1 MLRMTRGQYILDNL
15 SKKAESVNLSLM
27 GNEIISDIIDRT
39 QSGKDSKNNFFKPY
53 SKQYA
58 ISKYKEFVRKETISN
73 LIERKSRLYA
83 IRKQKEFGT
92 ATVNLTR
99 TQKMLNSITY
109 KEIPKGLR
117 FYFNASEQSTKAY
130 HNQITNKRKFF
141 GLSNE
146 SLQKIRKFISK
157 QITK

>member
-1 MLRMTRGQYILDNL
+1 MLKMKRGQYILDNL

-39 QSGKDSKNNFFKPY
+39 QSGKDIDGVGFKSY
-53 SKQYA
+53 
-58 ISKYKEFVRKETISN
+58 T
-73 LIERKSRLYA
+73 RLYA

-141 GLSNE
+141 GLSND

>member
-1 MLRMTRGQYILDNL
+1 MLRMKRGQYILDNL
-15 SKKAESVNLSLM
+15 SKKAESVNLALM

-39 QSGKDSKNNFFKPY
+39 QSGKDVNNLGFKSY
-53 SKQYA
+53 
-58 ISKYKEFVRKETISN
+58 T
-73 LIERKSRLYA
+73 RLYA
-83 IRKQKEFGT
+83 MRKQKEFGT

-141 GLSNE
+141 GLSND
-146 SLQKIRKFISK
+146 SLQKIKKFISK

>member
-1 MLRMTRGQYILDNL
+1 MLKMKRGQYILDNL

-39 QSGKDSKNNFFKPY
+39 QSGKDVDGVGFKSY
-53 SKQYA
+53 
-58 ISKYKEFVRKETISN
+58 T
-73 LIERKSRLYA
+73 RLYA
-83 IRKQKEFGT
+83 MRKQKEFGT

-141 GLSNE
+141 GLSND

>member
-1 MLRMTRGQYILDNL
+1 MLKMKRGQYILDNL
-15 SKKAESVNLSLM
+15 SKKAESVNLALM

-39 QSGKDSKNNFFKPY
+39 QSGKDVNNLGFKSY
-53 SKQYA
+53 
-58 ISKYKEFVRKETISN
+58 T
-73 LIERKSRLYA
+73 RLYA
-83 IRKQKEFGT
+83 MRKQKEFGT

-141 GLSNE
+141 GLSND

>member
-15 SKKAESVNLSLM
+15 SKKAESVNLALM

-39 QSGKDSKNNFFKPY
+39 QSGKDVNNLGFKSY
-53 SKQYA
+53 
-58 ISKYKEFVRKETISN
+58 T
-73 LIERKSRLYA
+73 RLYA
-83 IRKQKEFGT
+83 MRKQKEFGT

-141 GLSNE
+141 GLSND

>member
-15 SKKAESVNLSLM
+15 SKKAESVNLALM

-39 QSGKDSKNNFFKPY
+39 QSGKDVNNIGFKSY
-53 SKQYA
+53 
-58 ISKYKEFVRKETISN
+58 
-73 LIERKSRLYA
+73 SRLYA
-83 IRKQKEFGT
+83 MRKQKEFGT

-109 KEIPKGLR
+109 KEISKGLR

-141 GLSNE
+141 GLSDE

>member
-1 MLRMTRGQYILDNL
+1 MLKITRGKYILDGL

-39 QSGKDSKNNFFKPY
+39 QSGKDVNGVGFKSY
-53 SKQYA
+53 
-58 ISKYKEFVRKETISN
+58 T
-73 LIERKSRLYA
+73 RLYA
-83 IRKQKEFGT
+83 MRKQKEFGT

-141 GLSNE
+141 GLSND

>member
-1 MLRMTRGQYILDNL
+1 MLKMKRGQYILDNL

-39 QSGKDSKNNFFKPY
+39 QSGKDVNGVGFKSY
-53 SKQYA
+53 
-58 ISKYKEFVRKETISN
+58 T
-73 LIERKSRLYA
+73 RLYA
-83 IRKQKEFGT
+83 MRKQKEFGT

-141 GLSNE
+141 GLSND

>member
-1 MLRMTRGQYILDNL
+1 MLKMTRGQYILDNL

-39 QSGKDSKNNFFKPY
+39 QSGKDVNNLGFKSY
-53 SKQYA
+53 
-58 ISKYKEFVRKETISN
+58 
-73 LIERKSRLYA
+73 SRLYA
-83 IRKQKEFGT
+83 MRKQKEFGT

-109 KEIPKGLR
+109 KKIPKGLR

-141 GLSNE
+141 GLSND

>member
-1 MLRMTRGQYILDNL
+1 MLKMKRGQYILDNL
-15 SKKAESVNLSLM
+15 SKKAESVNLSLI

-39 QSGKDSKNNFFKPY
+39 QSGKDVDGVGFKSY
-53 SKQYA
+53 
-58 ISKYKEFVRKETISN
+58 T
-73 LIERKSRLYA
+73 RLYA
-83 IRKQKEFGT
+83 MRKQKEFGT

-141 GLSNE
+141 GLSND

>member
-1 MLRMTRGQYILDNL
+1 MLKMKRGQYILDNL
-15 SKKAESVNLSLM
+15 SKKAESVNLALM

-39 QSGKDSKNNFFKPY
+39 QSGKDVNNLGFKSY
-53 SKQYA
+53 
-58 ISKYKEFVRKETISN
+58 T
-73 LIERKSRLYA
+73 RLYA
-83 IRKQKEFGT
+83 MRKQKEFGT

-117 FYFNASEQSTKAY
+117 FYFNAPEQSTKAY
-130 HNQITNKRKFF
+130 HNQITYKRKFF
-141 GLSNE
+141 GLSND

>member
-15 SKKAESVNLSLM
+15 SKKAESVNISLM
-27 GNEIISDIIDRT
+27 GNEIISDIIGRT
-39 QSGKDSKNNFFKPY
+39 QSGKDVNNLGFKPY
-53 SKQYA
+53 S
-58 ISKYKEFVRKETISN
+58 
-73 LIERKSRLYA
+73 RLYA
-83 IRKQKEFGT
+83 MRKQKEFGT

-141 GLSNE
+141 GLSDE

>member
-1 MLRMTRGQYILDNL
+1 MLKMKRGQYILDNL

-39 QSGKDSKNNFFKPY
+39 QSGKDIDGVGFKSY
-53 SKQYA
+53 
-58 ISKYKEFVRKETISN
+58 T
-73 LIERKSRLYA
+73 RLYA
-83 IRKQKEFGT
+83 MRKQKEFGT

-141 GLSNE
+141 GLSND